1 MLHLESQI
9 SLLPSFPSQVPIEE
23 IIPPDLLA
31 ESPRSVTLP
40 PSIIPESEDSTP
52 SPTSEASSGYISTS
66 ISTATLSEVYTLS
79 WDLPP
84 SGKAD
89 GFEAVPDDEDVKVTQ
104 SETYPFLVDRSEPRE
119 SLLVLDGMVAEERT
133 DLPRSKPDDTPSD
146 SNQSQQEPNHSP
158 SVQSKEQGE
167 PDSVADSDFLSQTK
181 QKQVSPIDHIAVEQL
196 DSLDPL
202 TETLLQDDETKPT
215 DISQTED
222 LKPETPLTE
231 ELQLAAVDETEA
243 ELSLQHDSQPSAEGR
258 SEAFIPQ
265 PPQPEPVQMTL
276 DPAQDPAPD
285 LMPVVPKVLV
295 SAPASSD
302 DLHLV
307 SSSEEQEN
315 SGVSNSSGTSIP
327 TSSSATDEVQQE
339 TPASTS
345 TKATAASDPSSVQ
358 ASKPDVS
365 VANPFKIQKVKSS
378 DLKSFQRILSE
389 EEEKLAQDNRASS
402 PGAGQNLTVPMESLE
417 IISDTDEGDDTAV
430 VPEWLKEG
438 EFVTVGTNKSGTVRY
453 VGPTDFAKG
462 TWVGVELEVPAGE

>member
-1 MLHLESQI
+1 M
-9 SLLPSFPSQVPIEE
+9 LPSIPSQVPIEE

-31 ESPRSVTLP
+31 ESPRSVPLP
-40 PSIIPESEDSTP
+40 PSIIPESEESTP

-89 GFEAVPDDEDVKVTQ
+89 GFEAVQDEEDVKVTQ
-104 SETYPFLVDRSEPRE
+104 SETYPFLVDRLEPRE
-119 SLLVLDGMVAEERT
+119 SLLVLDGMVAKERT
-133 DLPRSKPDDTPSD
+133 DLPGSKPDHTPSD

-158 SVQSKEQGE
+158 SVQSKQQGE
-167 PDSVADSDFLSQTK
+167 PDSVAVSDFPCQTK

-202 TETLLQDDETKPT
+202 TETSLQDDETKPT

-222 LKPETPLTE
+222 LKPEMPLTE
-231 ELQLAAVDETEA
+231 ELQLAAVDEKEA
-243 ELSLQHDSQPSAEGR
+243 ELSLQDNPQPSVEGR
-258 SEAFIPQ
+258 SEAIIPQ
-265 PPQPEPVQMTL
+265 PPQPEPVQMTS
-276 DPAQDPAPD
+276 DPAQDPGSD
-285 LMPVVPKVLV
+285 LRPVVPKVLI

-302 DLHLV
+302 NLPLV

-315 SGVSNSSGTSIP
+315 SGVLNSSGTSIP

-339 TPASTS
+339 IPANTS
-345 TKATAASDPSSVQ
+345 TESTAASGPSSVQ

-402 PGAGQNLTVPMESLE
+402 PGAGQNLSVPMESLE
-417 IISDTDEGDDTAV
+417 IISDTEEGDDTAV